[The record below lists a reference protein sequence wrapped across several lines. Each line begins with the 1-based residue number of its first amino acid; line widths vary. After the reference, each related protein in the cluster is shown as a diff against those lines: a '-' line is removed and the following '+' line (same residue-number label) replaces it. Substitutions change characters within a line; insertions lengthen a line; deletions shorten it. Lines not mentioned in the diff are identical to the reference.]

1 MPTISFKVSDNQ
13 KHNFLWA
20 LLNPNYN
27 EECGWAV
34 EYGICDIY
42 DEYAI
47 VRNYAEGKF
56 ERVYYT
62 KNDETDSLEITNR
75 EECFIV
81 DVNAS
86 EKAAL
91 TALHAM
97 NENTYEAIDAKFEE
111 IKTELNTAQTDLA
124 TANVTIEELNN
135 NVTTLSNE
143 NSEFSTRI
151 EELEGNISTL
161 NTEKEVAQAQ
171 FNDVNEKF
179 TNASN
184 ELATA
189 QSTIEALTV
198 ERDELAT
205 YKKTIVNNEKRTVIN
220 SYSEQLDA
228 EIIADYTARM
238 DSYTAEQLDMEL
250 TYKVKVTRPDLFAK
264 TPVVT
269 TTYIP
274 KDTNPPVGGL
284 EALLA
289 KYERK

>member
-1 MPTISFKVSDNQ
+1 MPTITFKVSDNQ
-13 KHNFLWA
+13 KYDFLWS
-20 LLNPNYN
+20 LLNVNYN
-27 EECGWAV
+27 EESGWIV

-47 VRNYAEGKF
+47 VRNYAEAKF
-56 ERVYYT
+56 ERIYYV

-75 EECFIV
+75 EDCFIV

-91 TALHAM
+91 TALHAI
-97 NENTYEAIDAKFEE
+97 NENTYEAIDVKFEALNNDLTTANDT
-111 IKTELNTAQTDLA
+111 IKTLEGDVEN
-124 TANVTIEELNN
+124 
-135 NVTTLSNE
+135 LSTQ
-143 NSEFSTRI
+143 NSEYSTKI
-151 EELEGNISTL
+151 GELEGNISTL
-161 NTEKEVAQAQ
+161 NTEKETVQALYNEV
-171 FNDVNEKF
+171 NDKF

-184 ELATA
+184 ELAAA
-189 QSTIEALTV
+189 QSTIDALTA

-205 YKKTIVNNEKRTVIN
+205 YKKNIVDAEKRNVIN
-220 SYSEQLDA
+220 GYSEQLDA
-228 EIIADYTARM
+228 EIIASYTANM
-238 DSYTAEQLDMEL
+238 DNYTAEQLDMEL